1 MPPTFAQTTDCQ
13 GRSPRSDLAI
23 ILVKPQLGENIGQ
36 AARAMANF
44 GLGDLRLVAPRDG
57 WPNDAALRAA
67 SAAAEHVVTGARLF
81 PTIEEAIADLHFVC
95 ATSARGRQ
103 MTKATVGPEAG
114 ARELLARQA
123 MGWNCGV
130 LFGPERCGLE
140 NDAVALADVIVTA
153 PVSAAS
159 PSLNLAQTVL
169 LICYE
174 WRKQT
179 VTDLQQPG
187 RPAAAYV
194 QQPAKREQLLQ
205 FFEHL
210 EGELDESG
218 FLKPPEKRSIM
229 VANIRS
235 MFERLELSEQEVKT
249 FRGII
254 ASLCRAN
261 RPRPKA
267 P

>member
-1 MPPTFAQTTDCQ
+1 MPSSTIPTLVSDASGVRD
-13 GRSPRSDLAI
+13 DLAI
-23 ILVKPQLGENIGQ
+23 ILVRPQLGENIGQ

-44 GLGDLRLVAPRDG
+44 GLSDLRLVAPRDG
-57 WPNDAALRAA
+57 WPNEAAVRAA
-67 SAAAEHVVTGARLF
+67 AAAAEGVITGARLF
-81 PTIEEAIADLHFVC
+81 LTVEEAVADLHFVC

-103 MTKATVGPEAG
+103 MTKATLSPEAG
-114 ARELLARQA
+114 AGELLARRT
-123 MGWNCGV
+123 MGRNCGV

-140 NDAVALADVIVTA
+140 NEAVALADVIITA
-153 PVSAAS
+153 PVSTEA

-179 VTDLQQPG
+179 VANPQLPG
-187 RPAAAYV
+187 RPASAHV
-194 QQPAKREQLLQ
+194 SLPAKRAQLLQ

-210 EGELDESG
+210 EGELNESG
-218 FLKPPEKRSIM
+218 FLKPPEKRAVM

-249 FRGII
+249 LRGIV